1 MARADR
7 TDRRKD
13 AEAFVRRW
21 SGRGYEKGEAS
32 SFWID
37 LFQTVLGLDDAIE
50 RLQFEVPIKTLAS
63 DSSGFIDVHIPSAS
77 TIVEMKSSGV
87 DLAKKEMRQGR
98 MVTPAEQARDYAN
111 GFPYSLRPRYLIA
124 CNFEE
129 MWVYDTARN
138 PLADKPLYRIPLEDL
153 PRQVDVLR
161 FLSGEAKPPEVLAR
175 EVSVEAGRIMG
186 RLHEHAERAY
196 GDTSKPSV
204 QHTVS
209 VLLTRLMFLMF
220 AEDAGLLLSAKKDGV
235 RDNLAFRDYVRSW
248 SPENLS
254 TGLKV
259 LFDWLDTKPEDRDPY
274 ASEKLRAFPYIN
286 GGLFREKI
294 PIPTLDED
302 FRHTLIVDG
311 CQEFDWSGVSPTVF
325 GSIFEGAL
333 SPDHRRANGQ
343 HFTTPEAIHRVIDP
357 LFLDGL
363 KERFVDACNR
373 DTAGGARTKALLS
386 LQDEIAAVSVLD
398 PAAGSG
404 NFLTESYL
412 SLRRLENRVL
422 FELSYTGKGAGDQ
435 TAFSGGLFSDA
446 MDLQPK
452 VSLANFHGIELE
464 DYACCV
470 ARTALWIAEIQ
481 ADRDTSKV
489 LTVTRPA
496 LPLNDYEGIVCAN
509 ALRIDWNDVVS
520 SDRVTHIC
528 GNPPFLGAYRLDA
541 TQKADRKRLFGAGG
555 GVLDYVACWYVK
567 AAEYM
572 GDGPIKAT
580 FVSTNSIC
588 QGQQVEPL
596 WGRLFS
602 LGFHIDFAWTT
613 FFWSSEADDPAH
625 VHVVIVGFSKTGEK
639 PRVLHRTRE
648 GEAVLCDNINGYLMA
663 APDWFVTKSTRQ
675 VSGMP
680 SMAQGFK
687 PADGGSLIMTAVEA
701 EELVVAE
708 PEAKTWIRPYS
719 MGKDFVDGKA
729 RWCLW
734 LEKATLSDISRMP
747 MVEARVQACK
757 KWRSEQVQTGDSYK
771 LRDIPQLF
779 RPCNKFVDGIYI
791 GVPKVTS
798 ANRSYIPMGFVTD
811 GMIPGDK
818 LYFIPTGSLF
828 LFGVLMSRFHN
839 AWMRTVGGRLKSDYS
854 YSNTIVYNTF
864 VFPDPTEDQRAAVER
879 CAQAVLD
886 ARAAHPGS
894 SLAEMYDGI
903 SPVPEGATGAQARK
917 FDRFVFS
924 DLKDAHDALD
934 AAVEAA
940 YGVDFGGDEGKIV
953 AHLFGLYAKAV
964 EGGNR

>member
-204 QHTVS
+204 QHAVS

-274 ASEKLRAFPYIN
+274 ASEKLRAFPYVN

-333 SPDHRRANGQ
+333 SPDHRRRNGQ

-357 LFLDGL
+357 LFLDDL
-363 KERFVDACNR
+363 KEKFVDACNR
-373 DTAGGARTKALLS
+373 DTAGGARTKALLA
-386 LQDEIAAVSVLD
+386 LQDEIASVSVLD

-435 TAFSGGLFSDA
+435 TAFSGDLFSDA

-452 VSLANFHGIELE
+452 VSLANYHGVELE

-520 SDRVTHIC
+520 SDKVTHIC
-528 GNPPFLGAYRLDA
+528 GNPPFLGSYRLDA
-541 TQKADRKRLFGAGG
+541 IQKADRKRLFGAGG

-572 GDGPIKAT
+572 GGGPIKAA

-675 VSGMP
+675 ASGMP
-680 SMAQGFK
+680 EMSRGCQPTGK
-687 PADGGSLIMTAVEA
+687 SLIMTDDEA
-701 EELVVAE
+701 RGLVDAE
-708 PEAKTWIRPYS
+708 PEAARWIRPFS
-719 MGKDFVDGKA
+719 MGKDFVDGEA
-729 RWCLW
+729 RRCLW
-734 LEKATLSDISRMP
+734 LKDATLNDIASMP
-747 MVEARVQACK
+747 LVEERVKEVRDFRLASPKAATRK
-757 KWRSEQVQTGDSYK
+757 KAATPWLFDEV
-771 LRDIPQLF
+771 RDPE
-779 RPCNKFVDGIYI
+779 GTYI

-798 ANRSYIPMGFVTD
+798 ANRTYIPMGFVTD
-811 GMIPGDK
+811 GMVPGDK

-839 AWMRTVGGRLKSDYS
+839 AWMRMTCGRLKSDYS

-864 VFPDPTEDQRAAVER
+864 VFPTPNESKKSEVER

-886 ARAAHPGS
+886 ARAAHPDS

-924 DLKDAHDALD
+924 DLKAAHEKLD
-934 AAVEAA
+934 SAVEAA

>member
-204 QHTVS
+204 QHAVS

-220 AEDAGLLLSAKKDGV
+220 AEDAGLLLSAKKDGI

-274 ASEKLRAFPYIN
+274 ASEKLRAFPYVN

-333 SPDHRRANGQ
+333 SPDHRRRNGQ

-357 LFLDGL
+357 LFLDDL
-363 KERFVDACNR
+363 KEKFVDACNR
-373 DTAGGARTKALLS
+373 DTAGGARTKALLA

-435 TAFSGGLFSDA
+435 TAFSGDLFSDA

-452 VSLANFHGIELE
+452 VSLANYHGVELE

-509 ALRIDWNDVVS
+509 ALHIDWNDVVS
-520 SDRVTHIC
+520 SDKVTHIC
-528 GNPPFLGAYRLDA
+528 GNPPFLGSYRLDA
-541 TQKADRKRLFGAGG
+541 IQKADRKDLFGAGG
-555 GVLDYVACWYVK
+555 GVLDYVACWYLK

-572 GDGPIKAT
+572 GDGPIKAA

-596 WGRLFS
+596 WRRLFS

-675 VSGMP
+675 ASGMP
-680 SMAQGFK
+680 EMSRGCQPTGK
-687 PADGGSLIMTAVEA
+687 SLIMTDDEA
-701 EELVVAE
+701 RGLVDAE
-708 PEAKTWIRPYS
+708 PEAARWIRPFS
-719 MGKDFVDGKA
+719 MGKDFVDGEA
-729 RWCLW
+729 RRCLW
-734 LEKATLSDISRMP
+734 LKDATLNDIASMP
-747 MVEARVQACK
+747 LVEERVKEVRDFRLASPKAATRK
-757 KWRSEQVQTGDSYK
+757 KAATPWLFDEV
-771 LRDIPQLF
+771 RDPE
-779 RPCNKFVDGIYI
+779 GTYI

-798 ANRSYIPMGFVTD
+798 ANRTYIPMGFVTD
-811 GMIPGDK
+811 GMVPGDK

-839 AWMRTVGGRLKSDYS
+839 AWMRMTCGRLKSDYS

-864 VFPDPTEDQRAAVER
+864 VFPTPNESKKSEVER

-886 ARAAHPGS
+886 ARAAHPDS

-924 DLKDAHDALD
+924 DLKAAHDSLD

-940 YGVDFGGDEGKIV
+940 YGVDFGGDEERIV
-953 AHLFGLYAKAV
+953 NHLFGLYAEAV
-964 EGGNR
+964 REGER

>member
-791 GVPKVTS
+791 GVPQVTS

-811 GMIPGDK
+811 GMIPGNK

-828 LFGVLMSRFHN
+828 LFGVLRFHN

>member
-204 QHTVS
+204 QHAVS

-274 ASEKLRAFPYIN
+274 ASEKLRAFPYVN

-294 PIPTLDED
+294 PIPTLNED

-333 SPDHRRANGQ
+333 SPDHRRRNGQ

-357 LFLDGL
+357 LFLDDL
-363 KERFVDACNR
+363 KEKFVDACNR
-373 DTAGGARTKALLS
+373 DTAGGARTKALLA

-435 TAFSGGLFSDA
+435 TAFSGDLFSDA

-452 VSLANFHGIELE
+452 VSLANYHGVELE

-520 SDRVTHIC
+520 SDKVTHIC
-528 GNPPFLGAYRLDA
+528 GNPPFLGSYRLDA
-541 TQKADRKRLFGAGG
+541 IQKADRKDLFGAGG
-555 GVLDYVACWYVK
+555 GVLDYVACWYLK

-572 GDGPIKAT
+572 GDGPIKAA

-596 WGRLFS
+596 WRRLFS

-680 SMAQGFK
+680 EMVRGCQPTGK
-687 PADGGSLIMTAVEA
+687 PLIMTDDEA
-701 EELVVAE
+701 RGLVDAE
-708 PEAKTWIRPYS
+708 PEAARWIRPFS
-719 MGKDFVDGKA
+719 MGKDFVDGEA
-729 RWCLW
+729 RRCLW
-734 LEKATLSDISRMP
+734 LKDATLNDIASMP
-747 MVEARVQACK
+747 LVEERVKEVRDFRLASPKAATRK
-757 KWRSEQVQTGDSYK
+757 KAATPWLFDEV
-771 LRDIPQLF
+771 RDPE
-779 RPCNKFVDGIYI
+779 GTYI

-811 GMIPGDK
+811 GMIPGDM
-818 LYFIPTGSLF
+818 LYFIPTDDLF
-828 LFGVLMSRFHN
+828 VFGVMMSQFHN
-839 AWMRTVGGRLKSDYS
+839 AWMRTVVGRLKSDYR

-864 VFPDPTEDQRAAVER
+864 VFPTPTKEQKEEVER

-886 ARAAHPGS
+886 ARAAHPES

-903 SPVPEGATGAQARK
+903 SPVPVDASSSQARK
-917 FDRFVFS
+917 YDRFVFS
-924 DLKDAHDALD
+924 DLKAAHEKLD
-934 AAVEAA
+934 SAVEAA

>member
-204 QHTVS
+204 QHAVS

-274 ASEKLRAFPYIN
+274 ASEKLRAFPYVN

-333 SPDHRRANGQ
+333 SPDHRRRNGQ

-357 LFLDGL
+357 LFLDDL
-363 KERFVDACNR
+363 KEKFVDACNR

-520 SDRVTHIC
+520 SDKVTHIC
-528 GNPPFLGAYRLDA
+528 GNPPFLGSYRLDA
-541 TQKADRKRLFGAGG
+541 IQKADRKDLFGAGG
-555 GVLDYVACWYVK
+555 GVLDYVACWYLK

-572 GDGPIKAT
+572 GDGPIKAA

-596 WGRLFS
+596 WRRLFS

-675 VSGMP
+675 ASGMP
-680 SMAQGFK
+680 EMSRGCQPTGK
-687 PADGGSLIMTAVEA
+687 SLIMTDDEA
-701 EELVVAE
+701 RGLVDAE
-708 PEAKTWIRPYS
+708 PEAARWIRPFS
-719 MGKDFVDGKA
+719 MGKDFVDGEA
-729 RWCLW
+729 RRCLW
-734 LEKATLSDISRMP
+734 LKDATLNDIASMP
-747 MVEARVQACK
+747 LVEERVKEVRDFRLASPKAATRK
-757 KWRSEQVQTGDSYK
+757 KAATPWLFDEV
-771 LRDIPQLF
+771 RDPE
-779 RPCNKFVDGIYI
+779 GTYI

-798 ANRSYIPMGFVTD
+798 ANRTYIPMGFVTD
-811 GMIPGDK
+811 GMVPGDK

-839 AWMRTVGGRLKSDYS
+839 AWMRMTCGRLKSDYS

-864 VFPDPTEDQRAAVER
+864 VFPTPNESKKSEVER

-886 ARAAHPGS
+886 ARAAHPDS

-924 DLKDAHDALD
+924 DLKAAHDSLD

-940 YGVDFGGDEGKIV
+940 YGVDFGGDEERIV
-953 AHLFGLYAKAV
+953 NHLFGLYAEAV
-964 EGGNR
+964 REGER

>member
-204 QHTVS
+204 QHAVS

-274 ASEKLRAFPYIN
+274 ASEKLRAFPYVN

-333 SPDHRRANGQ
+333 SPDHRRRNGQ

-357 LFLDGL
+357 LFLDDL

-373 DTAGGARTKALLS
+373 DTAGGARTKALLA

-435 TAFSGGLFSDA
+435 TAFSGDLFSDA

-452 VSLANFHGIELE
+452 VSLANYHGVELE

-528 GNPPFLGAYRLDA
+528 GNPPFLGSYRLDA
-541 TQKADRKRLFGAGG
+541 TQKADRKDLFGAGG
-555 GVLDYVACWYVK
+555 GVLDYVACWYLK

-572 GDGPIKAT
+572 GDGPIKAA

-596 WGRLFS
+596 WRRLFS

-675 VSGMP
+675 ASGMP
-680 SMAQGFK
+680 EMSRGCQPTGK
-687 PADGGSLIMTAVEA
+687 SLIMTDDEA
-701 EELVVAE
+701 RGLVDAE
-708 PEAKTWIRPYS
+708 PEAARWIRPFS
-719 MGKDFVDGKA
+719 MGKDFVDGEA
-729 RWCLW
+729 RRCLW
-734 LEKATLSDISRMP
+734 LKDATLNDIASMP
-747 MVEARVQACK
+747 LVEERVKEVRDFRLASPKAATRK
-757 KWRSEQVQTGDSYK
+757 KAATPWLFDEV
-771 LRDIPQLF
+771 RDPE
-779 RPCNKFVDGIYI
+779 GTYI

-798 ANRSYIPMGFVTD
+798 ANRTYIPMGFVTD
-811 GMIPGDK
+811 GMVPGDK

-839 AWMRTVGGRLKSDYS
+839 AWMRMTCGRLKSDYS

-864 VFPDPTEDQRAAVER
+864 VFPTPNESKKSEVER

-886 ARAAHPGS
+886 ARAAHPDS

-924 DLKDAHDALD
+924 DLKAAHDSLD

-940 YGVDFGGDEGKIV
+940 YGVDFGGDEERIV
-953 AHLFGLYAKAV
+953 NHLFGLYAEAV
-964 EGGNR
+964 REGER

>member
-204 QHTVS
+204 QHAVS

-274 ASEKLRAFPYIN
+274 ASEKLRAFPYVN

-333 SPDHRRANGQ
+333 SPDHRRRNGQ

-357 LFLDGL
+357 LFLDDL
-363 KERFVDACNR
+363 KEKFVDACNR
-373 DTAGGARTKALLS
+373 DTAGGARTKALLA

-435 TAFSGGLFSDA
+435 TAFSGDLFSDA

-452 VSLANFHGIELE
+452 VSLANYHGVELE

-520 SDRVTHIC
+520 SDKVTHIC
-528 GNPPFLGAYRLDA
+528 GNPPFLGSYRLDA
-541 TQKADRKRLFGAGG
+541 IQKADRKDLFGAGG
-555 GVLDYVACWYVK
+555 GVLDYVACWYLK

-572 GDGPIKAT
+572 GDGPIKAA

-596 WGRLFS
+596 WRRLFS

-675 VSGMP
+675 ASGMP
-680 SMAQGFK
+680 EMSRGCQPTGK
-687 PADGGSLIMTAVEA
+687 SLIMTDDEA
-701 EELVVAE
+701 RGLVDAE
-708 PEAKTWIRPYS
+708 PEAARWIRPFS
-719 MGKDFVDGKA
+719 MGKDFVDGEA
-729 RWCLW
+729 RRCLW
-734 LEKATLSDISRMP
+734 LKDATLNDIASMP
-747 MVEARVQACK
+747 LVEERVKEVRDFRLASPKAATRK
-757 KWRSEQVQTGDSYK
+757 KAATPWLFDEV
-771 LRDIPQLF
+771 RDPE
-779 RPCNKFVDGIYI
+779 GTYI

-798 ANRSYIPMGFVTD
+798 ANRTYIPMGFVTD
-811 GMIPGDK
+811 GMVPGDK

-839 AWMRTVGGRLKSDYS
+839 AWMRMTCGRLKSDYS

-864 VFPDPTEDQRAAVER
+864 VFPTPNESKKSEVER

-886 ARAAHPGS
+886 ARAAHPDS

-924 DLKDAHDALD
+924 DLKAAHDSLD

-940 YGVDFGGDEGKIV
+940 YGVDFGGDEERIV
-953 AHLFGLYAKAV
+953 NHLFGLYAEAV
-964 EGGNR
+964 REGER

>member
-186 RLHEHAERAY
+186 RLHEHAEKAY

-204 QHTVS
+204 QHAVS

-274 ASEKLRAFPYIN
+274 ASEKLRAFPYVN

-333 SPDHRRANGQ
+333 SPDHRRRNGQ

-357 LFLDGL
+357 LFLDDL
-363 KERFVDACNR
+363 KEKFVDACNR
-373 DTAGGARTKALLS
+373 DTAGGARTKALLA

-435 TAFSGGLFSDA
+435 TAFSGDLFSDA

-452 VSLANFHGIELE
+452 VSLVNYHGVELE

-520 SDRVTHIC
+520 SDKVTHIC
-528 GNPPFLGAYRLDA
+528 GNPPFLGSYRLDA
-541 TQKADRKRLFGAGG
+541 IQKADRKRLFGAGG

-572 GDGPIKAT
+572 GGGPIKAA

-625 VHVVIVGFSKTGEK
+625 VHVVIVGFSQDGEK

-675 VSGMP
+675 ASGMP
-680 SMAQGFK
+680 EMSRGCQPTGK
-687 PADGGSLIMTAVEA
+687 SLIMTDDEA
-701 EELVVAE
+701 RGLVDAE
-708 PEAKTWIRPYS
+708 PEAARWIRPFS
-719 MGKDFVDGKA
+719 MGKDFVDGEA
-729 RWCLW
+729 RRCLW
-734 LEKATLSDISRMP
+734 LKDATLNDIASMP
-747 MVEARVQACK
+747 LVEERVKEVRDFRLASPKAATRK
-757 KWRSEQVQTGDSYK
+757 KAATPWLFDEV
-771 LRDIPQLF
+771 RDPE
-779 RPCNKFVDGIYI
+779 GTYI

-798 ANRSYIPMGFVTD
+798 ANRTYIPMGFVTD
-811 GMIPGDK
+811 GMVPGDK

-839 AWMRTVGGRLKSDYS
+839 AWMRMTCGRLKSDYS

-864 VFPDPTEDQRAAVER
+864 VFPTPNESKKSEVER

-886 ARAAHPGS
+886 ARAAHPDS

-924 DLKDAHDALD
+924 DLKAAHDSLD

-940 YGVDFGGDEGKIV
+940 YGVDFGGDEERIV
-953 AHLFGLYAKAV
+953 NHLFGLYAEAV
-964 EGGNR
+964 REGER

>member
-1 MARADR
+1 MTGDN
-7 TDRRKD
+7 RRKD

-138 PLADKPLYRIPLEDL
+138 PLADKPLYRITLEDL

-196 GDTSKPSV
+196 GDTSRPSV
-204 QHTVS
+204 QHAVS

-220 AEDAGLLLSAKKDGV
+220 AEDAGLLLSTKEDGV

-259 LFDWLDTKPEDRDPY
+259 LFEWLDTKPEDRDPY
-274 ASEKLRAFPYIN
+274 ASEKLRAFPYVN

-333 SPDHRRANGQ
+333 SPDHRRRNGQ

-363 KERFVDACNR
+363 KEKFVDACNR
-373 DTAGGARTKALLS
+373 DTAGGARTKALLA

-435 TAFSGGLFSDA
+435 TAFSGDLFSDA

-452 VSLANFHGIELE
+452 VSLANYHGIELE

-509 ALRIDWNDVVS
+509 ALRIDWNDVVP

-528 GNPPFLGAYRLDA
+528 GNPPFLGSYRLDA
-541 TQKADRKRLFGAGG
+541 IQKADRKDLFGAGD
-555 GVLDYVACWYVK
+555 GVLDYVACWYLK

-572 GDGPIKAT
+572 GDGPIKAA

-596 WGRLFS
+596 WRRLFS
-602 LGFHIDFAWTT
+602 LGFRIDFAWTT
-613 FFWSSEADDPAH
+613 FYWSSEADDPAH
-625 VHVVIVGFSKTGEK
+625 VHVVIVGFSKTGGK
-639 PRVLHRTRE
+639 PRVLHQTRE
-648 GEAVLCDNINGYLMA
+648 GETVLCDNINGYLMA

-675 VSGMP
+675 ISGMP
-680 SMAQGFK
+680 EMFMGCK
-687 PADGGSLIMTAVEA
+687 PTGKPLIMTEDEA
-701 EELVVAE
+701 RGLVDAE
-708 PEAKTWIRPYS
+708 PEAARWVRPFS
-719 MGKDFVDGKA
+719 MGKDFVDGEA
-729 RWCLW
+729 RRCLW
-734 LEKATLSDISRMP
+734 LKGATLNDIARMP
-747 MVEARVQACK
+747 LVEERVKEVRDFRLASSKAATRK
-757 KWRSEQVQTGDSYK
+757 KAATPWLFDEI
-771 LRDIPQLF
+771 RDPE
-779 RPCNKFVDGIYI
+779 GTYI

-798 ANRSYIPMGFVTD
+798 ANRTYIPMGFVTD
-811 GMIPGDK
+811 GMIPGDM
-818 LYFIPTGSLF
+818 LYFIPTDDLF
-828 LFGVLMSRFHN
+828 VFGVMMSRFHN
-839 AWMRTVGGRLKSDYS
+839 AWMRITAGRLKSDYR
-854 YSNTIVYNTF
+854 YANTVTYNTF
-864 VFPDPTEDQRAAVER
+864 VFPTPNESQRSEVER

-886 ARAAHPGS
+886 ARAAHPDS

-903 SPVPEGATGAQARK
+903 SPVPDGATGAQARK

-924 DLKDAHDALD
+924 DLKAAHNALD

-940 YGVDFGGDEGKIV
+940 YGVDFDGDEERMVG
-953 AHLFGLYAKAV
+953 HLFALYAEAM
-964 EGGNR
+964 ENRR

>member
-204 QHTVS
+204 QHAVS

-274 ASEKLRAFPYIN
+274 ASEKLRAFPYVN

-333 SPDHRRANGQ
+333 SPDHRRRNGQ

-357 LFLDGL
+357 LFLDDL
-363 KERFVDACNR
+363 KEKFVDACNR
-373 DTAGGARTKALLS
+373 DTAGGARTKALLA

-435 TAFSGGLFSDA
+435 TAFSGDLFSDA

-452 VSLANFHGIELE
+452 VSLANYHGVELE

-520 SDRVTHIC
+520 SDKVTHIC
-528 GNPPFLGAYRLDA
+528 GNPPFLGSYRLDA
-541 TQKADRKRLFGAGG
+541 IQKADRKDLFGAGG
-555 GVLDYVACWYVK
+555 GVLDYVACWYLK

-572 GDGPIKAT
+572 GDGPIKAA

-596 WGRLFS
+596 WRRLFS

-639 PRVLHRTRE
+639 PRVLHRIRE

-675 VSGMP
+675 ASGMP
-680 SMAQGFK
+680 EMSRGCQPTGK
-687 PADGGSLIMTAVEA
+687 SLIMTDDEA
-701 EELVVAE
+701 RGLVDAE
-708 PEAKTWIRPYS
+708 PEAARWIRPFS
-719 MGKDFVDGKA
+719 MGKDFVDGEA
-729 RWCLW
+729 RRCLW
-734 LEKATLSDISRMP
+734 LKDATLNDIASMP
-747 MVEARVQACK
+747 LVEERVKEVRDFRLASPKAATRK
-757 KWRSEQVQTGDSYK
+757 KAATPWLFDEV
-771 LRDIPQLF
+771 RDPE
-779 RPCNKFVDGIYI
+779 GTYI

-798 ANRSYIPMGFVTD
+798 ANRTYIPMGFVTD
-811 GMIPGDK
+811 GMVPGDK

-839 AWMRTVGGRLKSDYS
+839 AWMRMTCGRLKSDYS

-864 VFPDPTEDQRAAVER
+864 VFPTPNESKKSEVER

-886 ARAAHPGS
+886 ARAAHPDS

-924 DLKDAHDALD
+924 DLKAAHDSLD

-940 YGVDFGGDEGKIV
+940 YGVDFGGDEERIV
-953 AHLFGLYAKAV
+953 NHLFGLYAEAV
-964 EGGNR
+964 REGER

>member
-333 SPDHRRANGQ
+333 SPDHRRRNGQ

-357 LFLDGL
+357 LFLDDL
-363 KERFVDACNR
+363 KEKFVDACNR
-373 DTAGGARTKALLS
+373 DTAGGARTKALLA

-435 TAFSGGLFSDA
+435 TAFSGDLFSDA

-452 VSLANFHGIELE
+452 VSLANYHGVELE

-520 SDRVTHIC
+520 SDKVTHIC
-528 GNPPFLGAYRLDA
+528 GNPPFLGSYRLDA
-541 TQKADRKRLFGAGG
+541 IQKADRKDLFGAGG
-555 GVLDYVACWYVK
+555 GVLDYVACWYLK

-572 GDGPIKAT
+572 GDGPIKAA

-596 WGRLFS
+596 WRRLFS

-675 VSGMP
+675 ASGMP
-680 SMAQGFK
+680 EMSRGCQPTGK
-687 PADGGSLIMTAVEA
+687 SLIMTDDEA
-701 EELVVAE
+701 RGLVDAE
-708 PEAKTWIRPYS
+708 PEAARWIRPFS
-719 MGKDFVDGKA
+719 MGKDFVDGEA
-729 RWCLW
+729 RRCLW
-734 LEKATLSDISRMP
+734 LKDATLNDIASMP
-747 MVEARVQACK
+747 LVEERVKEVRDFRLASPKAATRK
-757 KWRSEQVQTGDSYK
+757 KAATPWLFDEV
-771 LRDIPQLF
+771 RDPE
-779 RPCNKFVDGIYI
+779 GTYI

-798 ANRSYIPMGFVTD
+798 ANRTYIPMGFVTD
-811 GMIPGDK
+811 GMVPGDK

-839 AWMRTVGGRLKSDYS
+839 AWMRMTCGRLKSDYS

-864 VFPDPTEDQRAAVER
+864 VFPTPNESKKSEVER

-886 ARAAHPGS
+886 ARAAHPDS

-924 DLKDAHDALD
+924 DLKAAHDSLD

-940 YGVDFGGDEGKIV
+940 YGVDFGGDEERIV
-953 AHLFGLYAKAV
+953 NHLFGLYAEAV
-964 EGGNR
+964 REGER

>member
-204 QHTVS
+204 QHAVS

-274 ASEKLRAFPYIN
+274 ASEKLRAFPYVN

-333 SPDHRRANGQ
+333 SPDHRRRNGQ

-357 LFLDGL
+357 LFLDDL
-363 KERFVDACNR
+363 KEKFVDACNR
-373 DTAGGARTKALLS
+373 DTAGGARTKALLA

-435 TAFSGGLFSDA
+435 TAFSGDLFSDA

-452 VSLANFHGIELE
+452 VSLANYHGVELE

-520 SDRVTHIC
+520 SDKVTHIC
-528 GNPPFLGAYRLDA
+528 GNPPFLGSYRLDA
-541 TQKADRKRLFGAGG
+541 IQKADRKDLFGAGG
-555 GVLDYVACWYVK
+555 GVLDYVACWYLK

-572 GDGPIKAT
+572 GDGPIKAA

-596 WGRLFS
+596 WRRLFS

-675 VSGMP
+675 ASGMP
-680 SMAQGFK
+680 EMSRGCQPTGK
-687 PADGGSLIMTAVEA
+687 SLIMTDDEA
-701 EELVVAE
+701 RGLVDAE
-708 PEAKTWIRPYS
+708 PEAARWIRPFS
-719 MGKDFVDGKA
+719 MGKDFVDGEA
-729 RWCLW
+729 RRCLW
-734 LEKATLSDISRMP
+734 LKDATLNDIASMP
-747 MVEARVQACK
+747 LVEERVKEVRDFRLASPKAATRK
-757 KWRSEQVQTGDSYK
+757 KAATPWLFDEV
-771 LRDIPQLF
+771 RDPE
-779 RPCNKFVDGIYI
+779 GTYI

-798 ANRSYIPMGFVTD
+798 ANRTYIPMGFVTD
-811 GMIPGDK
+811 GMVPGDK

-839 AWMRTVGGRLKSDYS
+839 AWMRMTCGRLKSDYS

-864 VFPDPTEDQRAAVER
+864 VFPTPNESKKSEVER

-886 ARAAHPGS
+886 ARAAHPDS
-894 SLAEMYDGI
+894 SLAEMYDSI

-924 DLKDAHDALD
+924 DLKAAHDSLD

-940 YGVDFGGDEGKIV
+940 YGVDFGGDEERIV
-953 AHLFGLYAKAV
+953 NHLFGLYAEAV
-964 EGGNR
+964 REGER